1 MDGES
6 GDGDGDDFTHMNSLT
21 GLHEAR
27 SYCIVLYCIVKV
39 YKYIQL

>member
-27 SYCIVLYCIVKV
+27 SYCIVLYCKSLQIHTVV
-39 YKYIQL
+39 M